1 MGVLFAAFSALGYGA
16 SMSFTQMGLKSGKT
30 PVLRGM
36 MVGLLAAN
44 ASLWAA
50 LLVSLLFHPMT
61 FAWGG
66 VAFFVAAGLMAPLL
80 GRTANFM
87 AIQRLG
93 ASRGASLVLS
103 ENLFAGPL
111 ALLLFAQ
118 TLSLV
123 TVMGIVVIVVGMVLF
138 INEIRQTVPMPVP
151 MSVPVEGE
159 CAPVEGQ
166 RALAGARNGSR
177 GLSRSGIGVVLG
189 LAAGLFFASA
199 NLFRQAGVDAIP
211 SALLGSAIGTAA
223 ALLVTGLAVVRARQV
238 HTCLQMSRH
247 DAFHFALSGLTSS
260 VGMLAIFWALDHGS
274 TVAAATAIKN
284 TAPLFT
290 FALAALFLSRLERIT
305 VRLGLLIA
313 LVVSGAVL
321 TTLGRLF

>member
-1 MGVLFAAFSALGYGA
+1 MTGVLFAAFSALGYGA
-16 SMSFTQMGLKSGKT
+16 SMFFTQMGLKSGKT

-36 MVGLLAAN
+36 MVSLLAAN
-44 ASLWAA
+44 AALWCA
-50 LLVSLLFHPMT
+50 LLVSLLFRSVT
-61 FAWGG
+61 FAWNG
-66 VAFFVAAGLMAPLL
+66 VAFFIAAGLMAPLL

-87 AIQRLG
+87 SIQRLG
-93 ASRGASLVLS
+93 ASRGGSLVLS

-111 ALLLFAQ
+111 ALLLFTQ

-123 TVMGIVVIVVGMVLF
+123 TVVGIVVIVVGMVLF
-138 INEIRQTVPMPVP
+138 INEIRQTAPVP
-151 MSVPVEGE
+151 VPVSDPEEG
-159 CAPVEGQ
+159 GY
-166 RALAGARNGSR
+166 ALVQARVGSR
-177 GLSRSGIGVVLG
+177 SLSRSGTGVVLG
-189 LAAGLFFASA
+189 LASGLFFASA

-211 SALLGSAIGTAA
+211 SALLGSTIGTTA

-247 DAFHFALSGLTSS
+247 DALHFAASGLTSS

-290 FALAALFLSRLERIT
+290 FVLAAIFLSRFERIT

-313 LVVSGAVL
+313 LVAAGAVV
-321 TTLGRLF
+321 TTLGRLS

>member
-1 MGVLFAAFSALGYGA
+1 MTGVFFALLSALGYGA
-16 SMSFTQMGLKSGKT
+16 SMFFTQMGLKSRKT

-36 MVGLLAAN
+36 MVNLLAAN
-44 ASLWAA
+44 AALWCA
-50 LLVSLLFHPMT
+50 LLVSLLFRPVT
-61 FAWGG
+61 FKWDG
-66 VAFFVAAGLMAPLL
+66 VVFFIAAGLMAPLL

-87 AIQRLG
+87 SIQRLG
-93 ASRGASLVLS
+93 ASRGGSLVLS

-118 TLSLV
+118 TLSLI
-123 TVMGIVVIVVGMVLF
+123 TVIGIVVIVVGMVLF
-138 INEIRQTVPMPVP
+138 INEIRRTVPVPV
-151 MSVPVEGE
+151 SVPEE
-159 CAPVEGQ
+159 AAY
-166 RALAGARNGSR
+166 ALAQARLGSR
-177 GLSRSGIGVVLG
+177 GLSRSGTGVALG
-189 LAAGLFFASA
+189 LASGLFFASA

-238 HTCLQMSRH
+238 RTCLQMSRH
-247 DAFHFALSGLTSS
+247 DALHFAASGLTSS
-260 VGMLAIFWALDHGS
+260 VGMLAIFWALDNGS

-290 FALAALFLSRLERIT
+290 FVLAAIFLSRFERIT

-313 LVVSGAVL
+313 LVVAGAVL

>member
-1 MGVLFAAFSALGYGA
+1 LGILFAVLSALGYGA
-16 SMSFTQMGLKSGKT
+16 SMFFTQMGLKSGKT

-44 ASLWAA
+44 AALWCA
-50 LLVSLLFHPMT
+50 LVVSLSFRPVT
-61 FAWGG
+61 FAWDG
-66 VAFFVAAGLMAPLL
+66 VVFFIAAGLMAPLL

-87 AIQRLG
+87 SIQRLG
-93 ASRGASLVLS
+93 ASRGGSLVLS
-103 ENLFAGPL
+103 ENLFAAPL
-111 ALLLFAQ
+111 AFLFFGQ
-118 TLSLV
+118 TLSLITV
-123 TVMGIVVIVVGMVLF
+123 TGIVVIVVGMVLF
-138 INEIRQTVPMPVP
+138 INEIRRTVPLPVP
-151 MSVPVEGE
+151 VSDPEEGAYALAK
-159 CAPVEGQ
+159 APV
-166 RALAGARNGSR
+166 GSR
-177 GLSRSGIGVVLG
+177 RLSRSGTGVVLG

-247 DAFHFALSGLTSS
+247 DALHFAASGLASS
-260 VGMLAIFWALDHGS
+260 VGMLAIFWALDSGS

-290 FALAALFLSRLERIT
+290 FLLAAIFLSQVERIT
-305 VRLGLLIA
+305 ARLGLLIA
-313 LVVSGAVL
+313 LVVAGAVL